1 MTLISVRKF
10 LIIRVKFLIICETDQ
25 FRNTSG
31 VEIGDFERVA
41 DDEIAAGFDDVAH
54 QG

>member
-25 FRNTSG
+25 NDTSS
-31 VEIGDFERVA
+31 VEIGDFEGVG
-41 DDEIAAGFDDVAH
+41 DDEVAAGFDDVAH